1 VSSKSASGGRQGTSA
16 RKRAVSS
23 YRRHAFPYL
32 LILPTLAC
40 MSIVLV
46 YPTIRV
52 VVMSF
57 LRVDLLDPARSGVWV
72 GLRNYVTIL
81 SRPDFWNAL
90 RITLIYA
97 AGTLVGAYL
106 FGLGTALML
115 NQRFVGRGLA
125 RVLVL
130 LPWAIP
136 FVAAAISFTWIY
148 DAEYG
153 VLNFLLLR
161 SGLIAERVRWLT
173 NPAVALRALILVSVW
188 LQYPFVTM
196 MMLAGLQTVS
206 KDLYEA
212 ASIDGAGAWQRFWSV
227 TLPGLSS
234 VRSVVILLVTIWAF
248 KQFTIVY
255 TMTGGGPVRSTETL
269 VIQTYRQA
277 FTFYNMGL
285 ASTLGTITLLIV
297 MLLTGVYFLILSRR
311 GDGV

>member
-1 VSSKSASGGRQGTSA
+1 MSDNSAGKGRQVNPA
-16 RKRAVSS
+16 RKLGGSS
-23 YRRHAFPYL
+23 WRQQAFPYL

-52 VVMSF
+52 FVMSF
-57 LRVDLLDPARSGVWV
+57 LRMDLLDPARSGDWV
-72 GLRNYVTIL
+72 GLRNYITIF
-81 SRPDFWNAL
+81 SRPDFWSSL
-90 RITLIYA
+90 RITLIYT
-97 AGTLVGAYL
+97 AGTLIGAYL
-106 FGLGTALML
+106 FGLCTALML

-130 LPWAIP
+130 LPWAVP
-136 FVAAAISFTWIY
+136 FVVAAISFTWIY
-148 DAEYG
+148 DAQYG
-153 VLNFLLLR
+153 VLNYLLIKT
-161 SGLIAERVRWLT
+161 GLIAERVRWLT
-173 NPAVALRALILVSVW
+173 NPGVALPALLLVSVW

-196 MMLAGLQTVS
+196 MMLAGLQGIS

-212 ASIDGAGAWQRFWSV
+212 ASMDGAGAWQRFWSI

-248 KQFTIVY
+248 KQFTIIY

-285 ASTLGTITLLIV
+285 ASTLGTITLFIV
-297 MLLTGVYFLILSRR
+297 MLLTGLYFLVLSRR